1 MDKMKIAVV
10 SALFAILIA
19 MIVIAWPVEGSS
31 YSRVWIRMGIDK
43 HYVEVRDP
51 KMLKIRQ
58 GHILVVG
65 VVWTCKTRYGKAGSA
80 RWVRI
85 GRDRLGEAG

>member
-58 GHILVVG
+58 GHILVVDEYG
-65 VVWTCKTRYGKAGSA
+65 IEYTASNFLIKRYK
-80 RWVRI
+80 
-85 GRDRLGEAG
+85 